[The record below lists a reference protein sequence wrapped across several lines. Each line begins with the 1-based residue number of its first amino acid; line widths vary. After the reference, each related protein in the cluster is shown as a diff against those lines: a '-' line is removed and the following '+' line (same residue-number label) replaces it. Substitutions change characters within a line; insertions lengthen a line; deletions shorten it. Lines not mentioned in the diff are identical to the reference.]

1 VNRSANYTAQ
11 VHYSSKAKACSTK
24 SGRLLSKDECRLFHE
39 PAGEG
44 FDIDE
49 VVFVPIQD
57 LFRPRIGVP
66 ANEFAWTNNTGAG
79 LIGYVGTSCRPI

>member
-1 VNRSANYTAQ
+1 MVHLSHRKTQSRGRSHSCGAVNRSANYTAQ

-24 SGRLLSKDECRLFHE
+24 SGRLLSKDERRLFNE

-49 VVFVPIQD
+49 VVFVPI
-57 LFRPRIGVP
+57 
-66 ANEFAWTNNTGAG
+66 
-79 LIGYVGTSCRPI
+79 

>member
-11 VHYSSKAKACSTK
+11 VHYSSKAKACGTK
-24 SGRLLSKDECRLFHE
+24 SGRLLSKDEFRRFNE

-49 VVFVPIQD
+49 VVFVPI
-57 LFRPRIGVP
+57 
-66 ANEFAWTNNTGAG
+66 
-79 LIGYVGTSCRPI
+79 